1 MTIACAEVKTIDLGT
16 IDALLPDP
24 AYDLAG
30 SQQGAVRRKWSG
42 RLLSSRWMRTA
53 AETSP
58 ALAIELGWLLMAK
71 GFFIDS
77 GCPLNALQIAAQED
91 AKSVS
96 LVNCLLSM
104 GANPKARGSPGSA
117 PPEVL
122 AGLKGNTAIIDALSA
137 AAASGV
143 TLAMVTS
150 STTLKKT
157 TEHEE
162 VVPDAGKKRKAPR
175 PPDDA
180 DDDEEAGGGDGGAT
194 LVKRRRTEGN
204 EVRRMAELIREW
216 VAERWSQ
223 VTAHDWIPHHFT
235 TFYLRAQ
242 LHQCGLQPQG
252 DERVELMRQ
261 LAEHIATTR
270 RERQA
275 ALLDE
280 EPVVYPRVEVP
291 GPFQLWA

>member
-1 MTIACAEVKTIDLGT
+1 VVVAHGT
-16 IDALLPDP
+16 
-24 AYDLAG
+24 
-30 SQQGAVRRKWSG
+30 
-42 RLLSSRWMRTA
+42 
-53 AETSP
+53 
-58 ALAIELGWLLMAK
+58 
-71 GFFIDS
+71 
-77 GCPLNALQIAAQED
+77 AQED

-143 TLAMVTS
+143 TPAMVTS
-150 STTLKKT
+150 SATLKKT
-157 TEHEE
+157 AEHEE
-162 VVPDAGKKRKAPR
+162 VVPDAGKKRKAPS

-194 LVKRRRTEGN
+194 SVKRRRTEGN
-204 EVRRMAELIREW
+204 EVRWMAELIREW

-242 LHQCGLQPQG
+242 LHQCGLQP
-252 DERVELMRQ
+252 RVHTLPPPQPPNQPPPIHRMPIPHAYIAPPHSHTLTRTARGMR
-261 LAEHIATTR
+261 
-270 RERQA
+270 
-275 ALLDE
+275 
-280 EPVVYPRVEVP
+280 
-291 GPFQLWA
+291 GWS